1 MQVVILAAGR
11 GSRMNELTDS
21 LPKPLLE
28 VNGKTLLEYKFDALP
43 EEVTEIILIVG
54 YMSEVIQQKC
64 GDTYGGKMITYVHQ
78 DVLDGTA
85 GALWRAKDILHDRF
99 LVMMGDD
106 LYSKEDAVRCIALNE
121 WVLLVQETEHMNA
134 GGCIVTD
141 GTDTVLGIEEG
152 EHGGK
157 PGLVSTNLFVLD
169 TRLFDYPMIPKSQG
183 STEYGLPQTV
193 LEAAKKSGIP
203 FLTSRATQWIQI
215 TSPDDI
221 QKAEALLK

>member
-1 MQVVILAAGR
+1 
-11 GSRMNELTDS
+11 MNELTEA

-43 EEVTEIILIVG
+43 EGVTEIILVVG
-54 YMSEVIQQKC
+54 YMGSVIQQKF
-64 GDTYGGKMITYVHQ
+64 GDTYKDKRIIYVEQ

-85 GALWRAKDILHDRF
+85 GALWRAKDILDGRF

-106 LYSKEDAVRCIALNE
+106 LYSKTDAEHCIALNE
-121 WVLLVQETEHMNA
+121 WVLLVQETAHMDA

-141 GTDTVLGIEEG
+141 GTDTIVAIEEG

-157 PGLVSTNLFVLD
+157 PGLVSTNMFVLD
-169 TRLFDYPMIPKSQG
+169 TRLFDHPMIPKAEG
-183 STEYGLPQTV
+183 SKEFGLPQSV
-193 LEAAKKSGIP
+193 LEASKKGGIP
-203 FLTSRATQWIQI
+203 FITVKATEWIQI
-215 TSPDDI
+215 TAPEDI